1 MTYVIV
7 EHVNHG
13 YHFFMPTRIYSIIF
27 VLLWASAFI
36 SAKYGMTASGP
47 FSFLFVRFAIVSV
60 IFLGVA
66 LVMKSV
72 WPDRRLLVPTMIAG
86 VLMHGV
92 YLGGVFFAIS
102 KGTPAGIASL
112 IVSIQPI
119 ITAFLALIFLKENI
133 RLIQW
138 VGIATGMAGVILVIS
153 PRLGGVIPMIGLIT
167 CLVSVH
173 AMSIGTIIQ
182 KRYLG
187 KLDLIAGNA
196 LQAMAAAGFYILLLM
211 TVETYYLEWTIEVTL
226 SMIWIITTV
235 SIGAITI
242 LMLLIRSGQ
251 MAATSSLFFMVPPVS
266 ALMGYVFF
274 GETLGFLG
282 MVGVAVASFGVWL
295 VNKPEKKE
303 A

>member
-1 MTYVIV
+1 
-7 EHVNHG
+7 
-13 YHFFMPTRIYSIIF
+13 MPTRIYSITF

-66 LVMKSV
+66 LILRSV
-72 WPDRRLLVPTMIAG
+72 WPDRKMLAPALIAG

-102 KGTPAGIASL
+102 RGTPAGIASL

-119 ITAFLALIFLKENI
+119 ITAFLALIFLKEHI
-133 RLIQW
+133 RRIQW
-138 VGIATGMAGVILVIS
+138 IGIATGMAGVLLVIW
-153 PRLGGVIPMIGLIT
+153 PRLGGVIPFIGLIT
-167 CLVSVH
+167 CLVAVH

-187 KLDLIAGNA
+187 QLDLWAGNA
-196 LQAMAAAGFYILLLM
+196 LQAFAAAGFYMLLLM
-211 TVETYYLEWTIEVTL
+211 TVESYYLEWTLEVTL

-235 SIGAITI
+235 SIGAVSI

-266 ALMGYVFF
+266 ALMGYFFF
-274 GETLGFLG
+274 GETLGLMG
-282 MVGVAVASFGVWL
+282 IIGVGVASFGVWL
-295 VNKPEKKE
+295 VNKPEKLPVKDE
-303 A
+303 GEING

>member
-1 MTYVIV
+1 
-7 EHVNHG
+7 
-13 YHFFMPTRIYSIIF
+13 MPTRIYSITF
-27 VLLWASAFI
+27 VLLWASAFV
-36 SAKYGMTASGP
+36 SAKFGMTASGP

-60 IFLGVA
+60 IFFGIAV
-66 LVMKSV
+66 VMKSV
-72 WPDRRLLVPTMIAG
+72 WPTRQLLMPTMLAG

-119 ITAFLALIFLKENI
+119 ITAFLALIFLSENI
-133 RLIQW
+133 RRVQW
-138 VGIATGMAGVILVIS
+138 LGIATGMAGVIMVIY
-153 PRLGGVIPMIGLIT
+153 PRLGGAIPLIGLIS
-167 CLVSVH
+167 CLVAVN
-173 AMSIGTIIQ
+173 AMSVGTIIQ

-187 KLDLIAGNA
+187 QVDLVAGNT
-196 LQAMAAAGFYILLLM
+196 LQAVAAAGFYMLLLM
-211 TVETYYLEWTIEVTL
+211 TVETYYLEWTLEVTL

-242 LMLLIRSGQ
+242 LMILIRSGQ

-266 ALMGYVFF
+266 ALMGYFFF
-274 GETLGFLG
+274 GETLGIIG

-295 VNKPEKKE
+295 VNKPAKE
-303 A
+303 SA

>member
-1 MTYVIV
+1 
-7 EHVNHG
+7 
-13 YHFFMPTRIYSIIF
+13 MPTRIYSITF
-27 VLLWASAFI
+27 VLLWASAFV
-36 SAKYGMTASGP
+36 SAKFGMTASGP

-60 IFLGVA
+60 IFFGIAV
-66 LVMKSV
+66 VMKSV
-72 WPDRRLLVPTMIAG
+72 WPTRQLLMPTMLAG

-119 ITAFLALIFLKENI
+119 ITAFLALIFLSENI
-133 RLIQW
+133 RRVQW
-138 VGIATGMAGVILVIS
+138 LGIATGMAGVIMVIY
-153 PRLGGVIPMIGLIT
+153 PRLGGAIPLIGLIS
-167 CLVSVH
+167 CLVAVN
-173 AMSIGTIIQ
+173 AMSVGTIIQ

-187 KLDLIAGNA
+187 QVDLVAGNT
-196 LQAMAAAGFYILLLM
+196 LQAVAAAGFYGLLLM
-211 TVETYYLEWTIEVTL
+211 TVETYYLEWTLEVTL

-242 LMLLIRSGQ
+242 LMILIRSGQ

-266 ALMGYVFF
+266 ALMGYFFF
-274 GETLGFLG
+274 GETLGIIG

-295 VNKPEKKE
+295 VNKPAKE
-303 A
+303 SA

>member
-60 IFLGVA
+60 IFLGAA

-72 WPDRRLLVPTMIAG
+72 WPDRHLLVPTMIAG

-153 PRLGGVIPMIGLIT
+153 PRLGGAIPMIGLIT

-211 TVETYYLEWTIEVTL
+211 TIETYYLEWTIEVTL

-274 GETLGFLG
+274 GETLGLLG
-282 MVGVAVASFGVWL
+282 IIGVAVASFGVWL